1 MKFASRPVNLWHVL
15 AIAVLL
21 PQSLWGQ
28 TADTVDLG
36 PIHTVTAGLSTGA
49 VIDSDAPR
57 GSSAGGDYMYR
68 LNPKWEIGV
77 QLDTDWSTSY
87 GDYEGFAI
95 VPVVAYTVTSRINL
109 FMGAGFEHSDES
121 GDNTALGRFGGEYT
135 FYLSDDQ
142 RTILVPGGFL
152 DYGDG
157 EWTISFQLS
166 IGYMW

>member
-1 MKFASRPVNLWHVL
+1 MHSKKGGDVKFASRPVNLWHVL

-28 TADTVDLG
+28 TADTVDPG

-77 QLDTDWSTSY
+77 QLDTDWSTGY

-109 FMGAGFEHSDES
+109 FMGELFTIIPTKAIFFNS
-121 GDNTALGRFGGEYT
+121 GDTCVNFNLFIKRQQ
-135 FYLSDDQ
+135 D
-142 RTILVPGGFL
+142 R
-152 DYGDG
+152 
-157 EWTISFQLS
+157 
-166 IGYMW
+166 